1 MEFIYKGLEAVY
13 ERHLVT
19 DEEVDRNLE
28 RLRQQTPK
36 IRVINDRSAQL
47 GDELVLDYAGFCGD
61 EQFQGGTAQY
71 QTLTLGSGMFIPGFE
86 EQLVGSN
93 PGDEVTVTVTFPEQ
107 YHSED
112 LAGKEARFECVV
124 HEIRE
129 KSVFELD
136 DEFAKELD
144 LETLD
149 QLREKLRESLQQYT
163 DERGQ
168 LDLEDQLLRKA
179 ALTLD
184 FDPSEEEIEKALD
197 EQMETLSA
205 QLGQQGLN
213 LDMYCQFTGKTK
225 EELRE
230 ENRAE
235 AKQNLVLRVAIE
247 RIVELEKIE
256 IAEEDMAEALSAV
269 CRQNGI
275 TMEQLQ
281 QFYDAEF
288 ETAIKRSI
296 QMRKAMTFVRENAV
310 LTEKNI

>member
-13 ERHLVT
+13 DRHLVT

-36 IRVINDRSAQL
+36 IRVVNDRSAQL

-93 PGDEVTVTVTFPEQ
+93 PGDEVTVNVTFPEQ

-129 KSVFELD
+129 RSVFELD

-144 LETLD
+144 METLE
-149 QLREKLRESLQQYT
+149 QLREKLRESLQQYS

-179 ALTLD
+179 AQTLD
-184 FDPSEEEIEKALD
+184 FDPTAEEIEKALD

-205 QLGQQGLN
+205 QLSQQGLN

-230 ENRAE
+230 DNRAE
-235 AKQNLVLRVAIE
+235 AKQNLILRVAIE

-256 IAEEDMAEALSAV
+256 ITAEDTAEALNAV

-275 TMEQLQ
+275 TMAQLQ
-281 QFYDAEF
+281 EFYDKEF
-288 ETAIKRSI
+288 EDAINRSI
-296 QMRKAMTFVRENAV
+296 QMRKAMTLVRENAV
-310 LTEKNI
+310 LTEKE